1 MTESI
6 TITLD
11 KNTLQKLDM
20 LKTDENMS
28 YEEVVTR
35 LADEACLDDAFTS
48 EDISRIEAARTDI
61 REGRGYT
68 AREVLQIIDAMDE

>member
-28 YEEVVTR
+28 YEEVVAR
-35 LADEACLDDAFTS
+35 LADEACLDGELTP

>member
-35 LADEACLDDAFTS
+35 LADEACLDDAFTP
-48 EDISRIEAARTDI
+48 EDISRIEAAKTDI